1 MKKCIISFANSRGNY
16 VKSLARLSESLR
28 NNFDGDFLAFVGE
41 QSIGAP
47 LHSENPY
54 AFKIYAWYEAIRQG
68 YTHILWLD
76 SSCFA
81 IKNTKPIFDK
91 IDQQGY
97 IMQEAGH
104 LAGTWTNDNALAYF
118 GISRDQAMKMPCYGN
133 AGFLGLK
140 INDPW
145 PNHFFTTWAHS
156 MDAGMFKGAWTNE
169 DHSQSPDERCKGHR
183 HDMSCGSIIAND
195 LGMKYESGQ
204 SWLQYGGV
212 FDEVL
217 NDSII
222 IKAQGL

>member
-54 AFKIYAWYEAIRQG
+54 AFKIYAWYEAIRRG

-140 INDPW
+140 INSEI

-156 MDAGMFKGAWTNE
+156 MDAGMFKGDWTNE
-169 DHSQSPDERCKGHR
+169 DHSQSSDERCKGHR

-204 SWLQYGGV
+204 RWLQYGGV

>member
-47 LHSENPY
+47 SHLENPY
-54 AFKIYAWYEAIRQG
+54 AFKIYAWYEAIRRG

-104 LAGTWTNDNALAYF
+104 LAGTWTNDNALTYF

-133 AGFLGLK
+133 AGLLGLK

-169 DHSQSPDERCKGHR
+169 DHSQSPDERCNGHR

>member
-104 LAGTWTNDNALAYF
+104 LAGTWTNDNALTYF
-118 GISRDQAMKMPCYGN
+118 GISRDQAMTMPCYGN

-140 INDPW
+140 INEPW

-156 MDAGMFKGAWTNE
+156 MDAGMFKGNWTNE

>member
-104 LAGTWTNDNALAYF
+104 VAGTWTNDNALTYF
-118 GISRDQAMKMPCYGN
+118 GISRDQAMTMPCYGN

-156 MDAGMFKGAWTNE
+156 MDAGMFKGNWTNE